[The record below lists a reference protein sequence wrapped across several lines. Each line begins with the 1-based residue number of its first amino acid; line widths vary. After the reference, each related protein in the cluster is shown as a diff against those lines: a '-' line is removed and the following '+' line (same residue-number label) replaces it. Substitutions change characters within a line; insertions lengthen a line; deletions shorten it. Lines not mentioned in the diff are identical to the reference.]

1 VHNLRRQILF
11 PTAQI
16 IVGCLPSR
24 SLSLFRARSV
34 FVAVGP
40 SRLSQNRGS
49 AIAAD
54 SFAKGNLV
62 REGAS
67 FVSKRESV
75 VLASLTRK
83 MRSKQNLRVG
93 FFSFFCDG
101 GLQFE
106 SLIIID
112 CCTGGEDL

>member
-1 VHNLRRQILF
+1 MHDAI
-11 PTAQI
+11 AQSAPSDFI
-16 IVGCLPSR
+16 SDGSDHLWLPGLAL

-34 FVAVGP
+34 FVAVRS

-62 REGAS
+62 REGES

-75 VLASLTRK
+75 VLASLKRK

-93 FFSFFCDG
+93 FRV
-101 GLQFE
+101 
-106 SLIIID
+106 
-112 CCTGGEDL
+112 